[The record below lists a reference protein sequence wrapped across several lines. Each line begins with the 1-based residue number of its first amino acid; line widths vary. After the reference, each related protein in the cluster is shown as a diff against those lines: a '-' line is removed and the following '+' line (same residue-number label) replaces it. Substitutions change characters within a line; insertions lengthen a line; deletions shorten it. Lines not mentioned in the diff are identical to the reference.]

1 MDNTKYFP
9 VTSFSNF
16 FYYHPY
22 GNTPPENL
30 LQSIAG
36 TTTNPQILLLGCGD
50 IRSCFFTIWSN
61 FYHKH
66 SRHFKG
72 IHFIL
77 NDNGAA
83 VLARNIIFLYL
94 CTQMPTDHTDRIK
107 WVASFWSI
115 WYCHELLPH
124 HKELLMNALSHLLEW
139 SESVETWS
147 KSTDNPLRSLVQFG
161 DITTLSNIHQA
172 WKMWYNNT
180 STVEEMRKSS

>member
-1 MDNTKYFP
+1 MDNAKYFP
-9 VTSFSNF
+9 VSLFSNF

-30 LQSIAG
+30 LQSITE
-36 TTTNPQILLLGCGD
+36 TTSIPQILLLGCGD
-50 IRSCFFTIWSN
+50 LRSCIFTLWSN

-72 IHFIL
+72 VHFVL
-77 NDNGAA
+77 NDGSAA

-94 CTQMPTDHTDRIK
+94 CTQMPTNKKDKVK

-124 HKELLMNALSHLLEW
+124 HKEVLMSALSQLLKW
-139 SESVETWS
+139 SSSVET
-147 KSTDNPLRSLVQFG
+147 
-161 DITTLSNIHQA
+161 
-172 WKMWYNNT
+172 
-180 STVEEMRKSS
+180 